1 MNPAIDYLPMNAR
14 RMIPIVAI
22 TFVLVMSFLFSCNK
36 NHPIPDEISKAQAL
50 MLERPDSA
58 LLILEGMKGVEHLP
72 AKIKATYNLC
82 LIEARDKNYIVHT
95 SDSLINTVVAFFEK
109 EDDPL
114 MKAKA
119 YYYQGR
125 IYDDIREVEKSA
137 LSYKK
142 AETMANK
149 TTEYRL
155 QALIYNH
162 LAKLSFYG
170 ELYNEALE
178 WNVKAYG
185 SLLQSKDT
193 ASAYFILRDIAR
205 SNYLLKRYDKSMQY
219 FNEALSIADRY
230 QNKSVESL
238 MYYEISLMYDAR
250 QMSDSSLYYI
260 RKSLYTDPNILKNE
274 EINLGVS
281 DAYRKVNQSDSARFY
296 LKQCKNSNSLYTKT
310 GYYMILAKIEE
321 DAGNLNKS
329 MDAYK
334 LSYTYQDS
342 IRNISSAEALA
353 EVVAKYDNEKLENEK
368 NVILLEKSRAWSN
381 FYLILSGSLLLTI
394 AFVYI
399 FFTFKRRKESQL
411 RESIN
416 KLIDY
421 EKQIADNMKML
432 KANEIWIR
440 KTTKQM
446 ADASD
451 ELAKKEYQLA
461 LLRTKT
467 EETIVL
473 KKDTEKLERTLHD
486 LKDQISSLSKK
497 KVQIIAMNEQ
507 IMKQTSL
514 VERLQVWVPGDPLI
528 TESEWA
534 QFPELMND
542 HFDNFSKKLE
552 VAFPDLTTHDV
563 RICNLIRLGISNET
577 IAKLTNCK
585 YESLLT
591 KRTRIKKLRMHID
604 GDITL
609 EDILQKIE

>member
-1 MNPAIDYLPMNAR
+1 MNPAFDYLPMNAS

-36 NHPIPDEISKAQAL
+36 NYPIPDDIIKAQAL

-72 AKIKATYNLC
+72 AKLKATYNLC

-95 SDSLINTVVAFFEK
+95 SDSLINMVVAFFEK

-125 IYDDIREVEKSA
+125 VNKDLQNSEKA
-137 LSYKK
+137 AFAFKK
-142 AETMANK
+142 AETFVNETSDYRLKGLICSQLGGVFYFQRLFEDAIVWHEKAKKALFLAGDSASTSYIIRDMGRAYALLKEYDKALTLYNDAYK
-149 TTEYRL
+149 IADDNNQISIAAGILYDIALLYNQRQIQDSVIVYIKKALIKDSVLVNYEGTCLTLADEYRK
-155 QALIYNH
+155 IN
-162 LAKLSFYG
+162 KL
-170 ELYNEALE
+170 
-178 WNVKAYG
+178 
-185 SLLQSKDT
+185 
-193 ASAYFILRDIAR
+193 
-205 SNYLLKRYDKSMQY
+205 
-219 FNEALSIADRY
+219 
-230 QNKSVESL
+230 
-238 MYYEISLMYDAR
+238 
-250 QMSDSSLYYI
+250 
-260 RKSLYTDPNILKNE
+260 
-274 EINLGVS
+274 
-281 DAYRKVNQSDSARFY
+281 DSARIY
-296 LKQCKNSNSLYTKT
+296 LNRCANSNLLFTKA
-310 GYYMILAKIEE
+310 GYYYVLANIEE
-321 DAGNLNKS
+321 DAGNYKKS
-329 MDAYK
+329 LDAYK
-334 LSYTYQDS
+334 ISYNYQDS
-342 IRNISSAEALA
+342 IRDKHSAEALA

-411 RESIN
+411 RESVN

-440 KTTKQM
+440 KTTKHM
-446 ADASD
+446 ADTSD

-461 LLRTKT
+461 LLRVKT
-467 EETIVL
+467 EETIAL

-507 IMKQTSL
+507 IMKQTSFI
-514 VERLQVWVPGDPLI
+514 ERLQVWVPGDPLI
-528 TESEWA
+528 AESEWA
-534 QFPELMND
+534 QFSELMNE